1 MPAVQE
7 GTGMAVLAQERRKQA
22 QKVET
27 LGSELKLASG
37 VSSPSDPHPSP
48 LVHYWVMV
56 KGEKAL
62 FSYIYSFNATEI
74 ITMRLC

>member
-1 MPAVQE
+1 MRIQNPPFPTVHNC
-7 GTGMAVLAQERRKQA
+7 K
-22 QKVET
+22 T

-56 KGEKAL
+56 
-62 FSYIYSFNATEI
+62 
-74 ITMRLC
+74 ITLVTRTM